1 MNQYLKDRAS
11 LLTKHG
17 KESVIAETLL
27 EGLGLE
33 VIHVDSYDT
42 DLFGTFTR
50 DFQRHGNQYE
60 AALAKA
66 LKGMEIAGTK
76 LGLSSE
82 GVFTADPF
90 SGLFPWN
97 NELVLFVDQSS
108 DFEIGGFSSSH
119 AQSYSALISIDDNL
133 ENHLK
138 NAQFP
143 SHYLVIRAD
152 GPESTFL
159 EKGINTEEALN
170 EALKYF
176 FSKSETG
183 KVFIENDLRAFA
195 NPTRMTNIKNATL
208 NLVERLRSCC
218 PGCGCP
224 GFWVTNHIP
233 GLICESCGL
242 KTRETLAK
250 LLECKKCN
258 YKEELRSK
266 DKFADPSKCDFC
278 NP

>member
-1 MNQYLKDRAS
+1 MNQYLKLQAS

-17 KESVIAETLL
+17 KESVIAEVML

-33 VIHVDSYDT
+33 LIHVDSYDT

-50 DFQRHGNQYE
+50 DVERHGNQYD

-66 LKGMEIAGTK
+66 LKGMEIAGTQ

-82 GVFTADPF
+82 GLFTLDPF

-108 DFEIGGFSSSH
+108 NFEVAGFSSSH
-119 AQSYSALISIDDNL
+119 AQSYSSLISVDDDL
-133 ENHLK
+133 EAHLES
-138 NAQFP
+138 ALFP
-143 SHYLVIRAD
+143 SHYLVVRAD
-152 GPESTFL
+152 GPESISL
-159 EKGINTEEALN
+159 AKGIATREELN
-170 EALKYF
+170 DALKYF

-195 NPTRMTNIKNATL
+195 NPTRMKNIKNAAI

-224 GFWVTNHIP
+224 GFWVTHHIS
-233 GLICESCGL
+233 GLLCNACGM

-250 LLECKKCN
+250 VLECKKCV
-258 YKEELRSK
+258 YKEEVKSK
-266 DKFADPSKCDFC
+266 NEFADPGKCDFC